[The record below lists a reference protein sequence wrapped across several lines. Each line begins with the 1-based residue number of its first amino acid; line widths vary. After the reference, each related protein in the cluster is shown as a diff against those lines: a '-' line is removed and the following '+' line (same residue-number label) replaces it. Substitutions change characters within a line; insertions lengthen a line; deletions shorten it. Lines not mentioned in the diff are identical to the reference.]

1 MFDKYRTSPILMK
14 KEKSVEINES
24 PKLNSQI
31 AITHPPVVQEDEV
44 EIKKK

>member
-1 MFDKYRTSPILMK
+1 MK

-31 AITHPPVVQEDEV
+31 GITHAPVVQENEI